1 VTDAAPYSGSAA
13 PAATAGAGG
22 APRRGLGIW
31 SLALGLLAVLGVV
44 VVVVVIAEAART
56 ISVDINTGLANLFTA
71 AVISV
76 AIMAG
81 GFIVSIT
88 GLILGI
94 MAVSRD
100 RGRVLGV
107 IGMLL
112 SILVVL
118 GYVVGIILVA
128 TAGSGLLSIA
138 AWV

>member
-1 VTDAAPYSGSAA
+1 
-13 PAATAGAGG
+13 
-22 APRRGLGIW
+22 
-31 SLALGLLAVLGVV
+31 
-44 VVVVVIAEAART
+44 
-56 ISVDINTGLANLFTA
+56 
-71 AVISV
+71 
-76 AIMAG
+76 MAG
-81 GFIVSIT
+81 GFIGSIT

-107 IGMLL
+107 IGMLS

-128 TAGSGLLSIA
+128 TAGSGLLSFA